1 MTGRGSGHRQL
12 TNQHIEVIDQQL
24 ATFGQILQQTGACGT
39 HLLEGHVGGGQGAGL
54 LQDVPQTAGIYSQDA
69 GVAGHQGIAHVAQ
82 EPGQVAD
89 GFLHPLGAVAT
100 NRNRAEAG
108 GQHHSHIGIAAS
120 AVQQTAKQIA
130 LANGALGEGLHR
142 LLEGQLIGR
151 QRRGIGCAG
160 GLQGA
165 IEIGE
170 RRAASEDAVGRTG
183 HDEFRIGT
191 DATGHLDPQLAT
203 LEKIEQV
210 AEFAPIGETILL
222 HGLTD
227 AGERQ
232 GVVAL
237 GRNPRA
243 AAAGGHGH

>member
-1 MTGRGSGHRQL
+1 M
-12 TNQHIEVIDQQL
+12 
-24 ATFGQILQQTGACGT
+24 
-39 HLLEGHVGGGQGAGL
+39 
-54 LQDVPQTAGIYSQDA
+54 
-69 GVAGHQGIAHVAQ
+69 
-82 EPGQVAD
+82 
-89 GFLHPLGAVAT
+89 
-100 NRNRAEAG
+100 
-108 GQHHSHIGIAAS
+108 
-120 AVQQTAKQIA
+120 
-130 LANGALGEGLHR
+130 
-142 LLEGQLIGR
+142 LEGQLIGR
-151 QRRGIGCAG
+151 QRGGIDGAG

-165 IEIGE
+165 IQIGE
-170 RRAASEDAVGRTG
+170 RRAARKDAVGRPG

-191 DATGHLDPQLAT
+191 DPTGHLDPQLAT

-222 HGLTD
+222 YGLTH